1 MWIKVIFTAT
11 NIALNLKKSCNW
23 LCQGIE
29 DICLVEYENEYEYE
43 YEYANQVT
51 DVKC

>member
-1 MWIKVIFTAT
+1 M
-11 NIALNLKKSCNW
+11 SCNW

-29 DICLVEYENEYEYE
+29 DICLVEYEYE

>member
-1 MWIKVIFTAT
+1 MWIKVFFTAT
-11 NIALNLKKSCNW
+11 NIAMSFIKS
-23 LCQGIE
+23 LVMEVREFRIE
-29 DICLVEYENEYEYE
+29 DICLVEYE

>member
-11 NIALNLKKSCNW
+11 NIALNFKKKSCNW

-29 DICLVEYENEYEYE
+29 DICLVEYEYE

>member
-1 MWIKVIFTAT
+1 MWIKVFFTAT
-11 NIALNLKKSCNW
+11 NIALELYKKSCNGSKG
-23 LCQGIE
+23 LRIE
-29 DICLVEYENEYEYE
+29 DICLVEYE

>member
-11 NIALNLKKSCNW
+11 NISLNFKKKVFAKKR

-29 DICLVEYENEYEYE
+29 DICLVEYE